1 MSKNWDFLRKSNL
14 SEDCLVLN
22 IWTPNVENNNTSKIL
37 KPIMFWIHGGGLN
50 GGSVE
55 LYNGSVLATNDVVV
69 VAVNYR
75 LGWFGFMY
83 GEREDAP
90 GNMGFY
96 DQLLAL
102 KWV

>member
-1 MSKNWDFLRKSNL
+1 MGFFGKSNL

-22 IWTPNVENNNTSKIL
+22 IWTPNVQNNNRSKTL
-37 KPIMFWIHGGGLN
+37 KPIMFWIHGGALAM
-50 GGSVE
+50 GSIE
-55 LYNGSVLATNDVVV
+55 LYNGSGLATNDVVV

-75 LGWFGFMY
+75 LGWFGFLY
-83 GEREDAP
+83 GDRENAP
-90 GNMGFY
+90 GNVGFY